1 MTVSCEISQLVDS
14 NNSKEKPITVSFV
27 ERRHNQCAYLIGD
40 HQCCGETVYRGTG
53 SAAKR
58 KTGRA
63 AGVGKDCD

>member
-1 MTVSCEISQLVDS
+1 MTVSFL
-14 NNSKEKPITVSFV
+14 